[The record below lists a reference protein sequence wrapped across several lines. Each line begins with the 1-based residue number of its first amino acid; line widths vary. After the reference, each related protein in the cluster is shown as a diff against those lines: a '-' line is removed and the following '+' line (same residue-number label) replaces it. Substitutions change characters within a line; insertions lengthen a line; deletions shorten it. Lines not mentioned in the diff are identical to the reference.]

1 MNNKTKILAI
11 SHSFLKKINT
21 QVYLVLKNKYNFDI
35 KLMCPKFHTDLNKKI
50 YPDYESREIDIDI
63 IFNKTI
69 FNHLRYKIYRDLVA
83 KIKKE
88 KFNYIFLDMDI
99 ISLQSLILIIFSY
112 FFNYKICYFSN
123 ENNII
128 EEKNWIKK
136 KFKIFLI
143 RTFKFF
149 FKSKIS
155 KIFCYTQQIKK
166 NLDSCGLK
174 EKTIIIPLGF
184 DNKKFNR
191 ISRSKNNQQ
200 FIISYFGKIE
210 HKKGVHTLLKALS
223 LLNFD
228 DWIFTLDLFDISSLD
243 YYKLIKPDLY
253 KLYKKNKLKLIKC
266 NHNNINI
273 FMKQSDL
280 TIVPSEWNEQYGRVI
295 QEAAAC
301 GSIVIGSRIGAIPE
315 IIINEEFLFESK
327 NILLLK
333 KKIEHIYFNFDSV
346 REKFNKI
353 ESSINLNRS
362 IDSQAKLINEI
373 FFRY

>member
-1 MNNKTKILAI
+1 MKNKTKILAI

-21 QVYLVLKNKYNFDI
+21 EMYLVLKNKYFLDI

-50 YPDYESREIDIDI
+50 YPDFTNKEIDIDV
-63 IFNKTI
+63 IFSKTI
-69 FNHLRYKIYRDLVA
+69 FNHLRFKIYKDLINR
-83 KIKKE
+83 IKKE

-99 ISLQSLILIIFSY
+99 LSLQSLILIIFSF

-128 EEKNWIKK
+128 DDKNLLRKNI
-136 KFKIFLI
+136 KIFLF
-143 RTFKFF
+143 RTFKIF
-149 FKSKIS
+149 FKSKIL
-155 KIFCYTQQIKK
+155 KIFCYTHQIKK
-166 NLDSCGLK
+166 NLDNCSLS
-174 EKTIIIPLGF
+174 EKTTIIPLGF

-191 ISRSKNNQQ
+191 ISRLDNNQQ

-210 HKKGVHTLLKALS
+210 PKKGVHTLLKALN

-228 DWIFTLDLFDISSLD
+228 NWIFTLDLFDIYNLN
-243 YYKLIKPDLY
+243 YYRLIKSDLA
-253 KLYKKNKLKLIKC
+253 KLYNKNKLKLIRC
-266 NHNNINI
+266 NHNNINR

-295 QEAAAC
+295 QESAAC

-315 IIINEEFLFESK
+315 IIIDEEFLFEPN

-333 KKIEHIYFNFDSV
+333 KKIEYIYFNFKNV
-346 REKFNKI
+346 RAKFNKI
-353 ESSINLNRS
+353 EHSINFNRS
-362 IDSQAKLINEI
+362 INSQARLINKI
-373 FFRY
+373 IC

>member
-63 IFNKTI
+63 IFNKTT

-112 FFNYKICYFSN
+112 FLNYKICYFSN

-191 ISRSKNNQQ
+191 I
-200 FIISYFGKIE
+200 
-210 HKKGVHTLLKALS
+210 
-223 LLNFD
+223 
-228 DWIFTLDLFDISSLD
+228 LDQ
-243 YYKLIKPDLY
+243 K
-253 KLYKKNKLKLIKC
+253 
-266 NHNNINI
+266 
-273 FMKQSDL
+273 
-280 TIVPSEWNEQYGRVI
+280 
-295 QEAAAC
+295 
-301 GSIVIGSRIGAIPE
+301 
-315 IIINEEFLFESK
+315 IINNS
-327 NILLLK
+327 
-333 KKIEHIYFNFDSV
+333 
-346 REKFNKI
+346 
-353 ESSINLNRS
+353 
-362 IDSQAKLINEI
+362 
-373 FFRY
+373 